1 MIIDETLAKN
11 KIGDQIS
18 LNSQKTTKKSL
29 KIKPKIT
36 TFGAEA
42 NKSVTLVK
50 APS

>member
-1 MIIDETLAKN
+1 M
-11 KIGDQIS
+11 GDHIS
-18 LNSQKTTKKSL
+18 LKSLKTIKKSL

-42 NKSVTLVK
+42 NNNVTLVK